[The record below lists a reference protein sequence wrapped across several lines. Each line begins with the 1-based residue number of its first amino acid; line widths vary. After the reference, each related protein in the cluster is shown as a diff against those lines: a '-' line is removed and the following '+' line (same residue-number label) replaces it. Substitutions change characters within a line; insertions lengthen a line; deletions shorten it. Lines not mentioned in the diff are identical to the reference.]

1 MNDRTMFA
9 TVPTIEL
16 AWSCAKRTQMASAPV
31 CWQGVLWACLL
42 PLLWVPAGWAQP
54 TPQLQALSQ
63 HVGQAGTTVPVQV
76 LAADQ
81 GEQIGRLVFS
91 HPDITAKLLTEPA
104 SDPAQVSTPKYGHFE
119 VSIGPQVAAGIYD
132 VSVVGAAGI
141 SNPRAFWVTTQQVVV
156 PDAAAV
162 DSPAG
167 AALELDRVVW
177 ERFRG
182 PQPQRFH
189 LSLTAG
195 QAVELI
201 VYAQSLDSNALPV
214 LVLRNEAGQEVARGR
229 AAKQTPARVRFAVPS
244 DGRYLVEVQDMLY
257 QGGADYYYA
266 LLARAIDLPAESV
279 ETATASEIATETVTE
294 TATET
299 VAVGTEG
306 GVVAEATELAVDRGL
321 VDWTQSLHQRGD
333 RRQRLAIRQPSIV
346 SVLGDWA
353 AGAGG
358 LDFSSVQPNS
368 SPGGVSEL
376 PVVVA
381 GVFPERPEPVRVDF
395 QGSGGQVVW
404 CEVVSAGAEQWTDP
418 QLLLYRVRTD
428 EQGVESLQLL
438 THQDDAPGV
447 GTGPVNIASPDPA
460 FVATLPEEGRYCVL
474 VMDQVTS
481 PRLVEQRRF
490 VVSVAAPQPDFQ
502 LVSHPLFFN
511 NDPAQSRPLGIRLV
525 PGGTAAWHVHVLRRQ
540 GFAGAIEL
548 TVEGL
553 PEGVQAVPVIV
564 HPGVNQATVVVQGT
578 EDLGPW
584 CGAVRIVGRGI
595 GEPALRRVAWPA
607 AMFQAA
613 SPRRDK
619 IRWGLVAETRLSTID
634 GPLAPLG
641 MSWAA
646 ATVSLVPGEAATAVL
661 DLQRREGGAG
671 QGIVRPVQL
680 PPGWSV
686 SEVTIPP
693 DQTQGSITIQVPAD
707 TVAGRYSVS
716 FHNETKLQWKV
727 TPESAAQEVAVWL
740 PVPALVIEVA
750 PRPAQ

>member
-9 TVPTIEL
+9 AIPTIGL
-16 AWSCAKRTQMASAPV
+16 ALSCVKRTLLANSRV
-31 CWQGVLWACLL
+31 GWQSVLWACLL
-42 PLLWVPAGWAQP
+42 PLLLVPAGWAQP

-76 LAADQ
+76 LAVEQ
-81 GEQIGRLVFS
+81 GEQIRRLVFS
-91 HPDITAKLLTEPA
+91 HPDITARLLTDPA
-104 SDPAQVSTPKYGHFE
+104 SDPAQVATSRHGHFE

-132 VSVVGAAGI
+132 VCLVGAAGV
-141 SNPRAFWVTTQQVVV
+141 SNPRAFWVTTQPVVV

-162 DSPAG
+162 DSPVG
-167 AALELDRVVW
+167 APLELDRVVW

-182 PQPQRFH
+182 SQAQRFH

-195 QAVELI
+195 QAIELLA
-201 VYAQSLDSNALPV
+201 YSQSLDSNALPI

-229 AAKQTPARVRFAVPS
+229 AAKQTPARVRFAVPT
-244 DGRYLVEVQDMLY
+244 DGRYLVEIQDMLY

-266 LLARAIDLPAESV
+266 LTARAIDLPAESV
-279 ETATASEIATETVTE
+279 ETVTASETATESVTE
-294 TATET
+294 PATET

-306 GVVAEATELAVDRGL
+306 GVVAEATESAVDRGL
-321 VDWTQSLHQRGD
+321 VAWTQSLHQRGD

-346 SVLGDWA
+346 PLLGDWA
-353 AGAGG
+353 TGAGG
-358 LDFSSVQPNS
+358 LDFSSVQTNS

-381 GVFPERPEPVRVDF
+381 GVFPERPEPVRFDF

-418 QLLLYRVRTD
+418 QLLLYRVRQD

-460 FVATLPEEGRYCVL
+460 FSATLPEDGRYCVMVL
-474 VMDQVTS
+474 DQVTS
-481 PRLVEQRRF
+481 PRPDDQRRF

-502 LVSHPLFFN
+502 LVNHPLFFN
-511 NDPAQSRPLGIRLV
+511 NDPAQSRPWGMQLAA
-525 PGGTAAWHVHVLRRQ
+525 GGTAGWHVHVLRRG

-553 PEGVQAVPVIV
+553 PEGVRAVPVIV
-564 HPGVNQATVVVQGT
+564 HPAVNQATVVIQGT
-578 EDLGPW
+578 AELGPW
-584 CGAVRIVGRGI
+584 CGAVRIVGRAV

-607 AMFQAA
+607 AMLQAA
-613 SPRRDK
+613 SPRRNM
-619 IRWGLVAETRLSTID
+619 IRWRLVAETRLSTAD
-634 GPLAPLG
+634 GVPAALG
-641 MSWAA
+641 MSWAEPL
-646 ATVSLVPGEAATAVL
+646 VNVVPGEAATAVL
-661 DLQRREGGAG
+661 NLERREGGAG

-707 TVAGRYSVS
+707 TVAGRYTVS

-727 TPESAAQEVAVWL
+727 TPEAAAQEVAVWL
-740 PVPALVIEVA
+740 PVPPLVIEVA